1 MPILDGIIDG
11 IKEDENSGFRIW
23 LTTLPS
29 DKFPVTIVQNGVKA
43 TLEPPNGM
51 RNNLVRSYRNGITDR
66 EFDDCDKPAAFKR
79 LFYGLC
85 FFNALILERRK
96 FGPLGWNIPYSF
108 AMSDLRISKQ
118 QLLNFLNEYKKI
130 PYDALCYMVSQAN
143 YGGRVTD
150 PQDKRLIQLTLK
162 DYFNADVVNVDNH
175 PLTVSGTY
183 VIPQDMDRKGY
194 IEFCEDLPLEDS
206 TEVFGMHENAEIT
219 SNINETNKLLATALS
234 LQPRVAGGS
243 GKSRE
248 DELMDLSKGILDQLP
263 QEFDAEEA
271 SKKHPIRYLES
282 MNTVLAQ
289 ELIRFNRLIKEIRI
303 SLINIG
309 KAIKGEV
316 VMSTELEIVA
326 DSLYDN
332 LVPPSWKKW
341 SYNSIK
347 PLASYV
353 KDLIK
358 RLQNLANW
366 VDNGTPPVFWISGF
380 HFT

>member
-1 MPILDGIIDG
+1 MLQNCHLAPSFMPILDGIIDG

-150 PQDKRLIQLTLK
+150 PQDKRLIQLMLK
-162 DYFNADVVNVDNH
+162 DYFNSDVVNVDNH
-175 PLTVSGTY
+175 PLTASGKYT
-183 VIPQDMDRKGY
+183 IPQDMDRKGY
-194 IEFCEDLPLEDS
+194 IEFCEELPLEDS

-219 SNINETNKLLATALS
+219 SNINETTKLLATALS
-234 LQPRVAGGS
+234 LQPRV
-243 GKSRE
+243 
-248 DELMDLSKGILDQLP
+248 
-263 QEFDAEEA
+263 
-271 SKKHPIRYLES
+271 
-282 MNTVLAQ
+282 
-289 ELIRFNRLIKEIRI
+289 
-303 SLINIG
+303 
-309 KAIKGEV
+309 
-316 VMSTELEIVA
+316 
-326 DSLYDN
+326 
-332 LVPPSWKKW
+332 
-341 SYNSIK
+341 
-347 PLASYV
+347 
-353 KDLIK
+353 
-358 RLQNLANW
+358 
-366 VDNGTPPVFWISGF
+366 
-380 HFT
+380 

>member
-175 PLTVSGTY
+175 PLTASGNYT
-183 VIPQDMDRKGY
+183 IPLDMDRKGY
-194 IEFCEDLPLEDS
+194 IEFCEELPLEDS

-234 LQPRVAGGS
+234 LQPRVSSGS

-248 DELMDLSKGILDQLP
+248 DELMDLSKGILDILP
-263 QEFDAEEA
+263 
-271 SKKHPIRYLES
+271 
-282 MNTVLAQ
+282 
-289 ELIRFNRLIKEIRI
+289 
-303 SLINIG
+303 
-309 KAIKGEV
+309 
-316 VMSTELEIVA
+316 
-326 DSLYDN
+326 
-332 LVPPSWKKW
+332 
-341 SYNSIK
+341 
-347 PLASYV
+347 
-353 KDLIK
+353 
-358 RLQNLANW
+358 
-366 VDNGTPPVFWISGF
+366 
-380 HFT
+380 